1 MRNITLDGKEMTSRE
16 TTHLYLKQKLNFPE
30 YYGENLDALWDLL
43 TTIGSPTQIR
53 LLNSDLLDKQLG
65 EYGSTLKSVLQAAAQ
80 ENKNLSLE
88 IVS

>member
-1 MRNITLDGKEMTSRE
+1 MRNITLDGKEMTSSKAA
-16 TTHLYLKQKLNFPE
+16 HLYLKQKLNFPE

-43 TTIGSPTQIR
+43 TTIGSPTLIR
-53 LLNSDLLDKQLG
+53 LLNHDLLDEQLG
-65 EYGSTLKSVLQAAAQ
+65 EYGSTLKSVFQAAAQ

>member
-1 MRNITLDGKEMTSRE
+1 MRNITLDGKEMTSRKA
-16 TTHLYLKQKLNFPE
+16 THLYLKQKLNFPE

-88 IVS
+88 IMS